1 MKLPMESTA
10 ITLLSQN
17 PISCYFLKNSALP
30 LPSSGFRAQVSDKYI
45 LQKTLEGNLFLE
57 KIVTYTSILLMFD

>member
-1 MKLPMESTA
+1 MEYTA
-10 ITLLSQN
+10 ITLLSQH
-17 PISCYFLKNSALP
+17 PISYYFSKYSALP
-30 LPSSGFRAQVSDKYI
+30 LPSSVFRAQVSDKYI